1 MIVPHAQTI
10 VSWNDRRRRIV
21 KIYFKTLASSTY
33 VGFHEGRRQFIYK
46 VFTRKY
52 VETKKNYLQ
61 ECMLNTGGVTH
72 TLILVTE
79 SKINIFFE
87 TMDWSC
93 LLLPE
98 KGYSKALP
106 RCI

>member
-1 MIVPHAQTI
+1 M
-10 VSWNDRRRRIV
+10 
-21 KIYFKTLASSTY
+21 YFKTLASSTY

-52 VETKKNYLQ
+52 VETKENYLQEQ

-72 TLILVTE
+72 TLTFIVTE

-87 TMDWSC
+87 NMD
-93 LLLPE
+93 
-98 KGYSKALP
+98 
-106 RCI
+106 

>member
-1 MIVPHAQTI
+1 MRF
-10 VSWNDRRRRIV
+10 VSYRK
-21 KIYFKTLASSTY
+21 KILQDASLNHINYASTY
-33 VGFHEGRRQFIYK
+33 IGFHEGRRQFIHK

-79 SKINIFFE
+79 SKINIFSE
-87 TMDWSC
+87 NMD
-93 LLLPE
+93 
-98 KGYSKALP
+98 
-106 RCI
+106 

>member
-1 MIVPHAQTI
+1 M
-10 VSWNDRRRRIV
+10 W
-21 KIYFKTLASSTY
+21 
-33 VGFHEGRRQFIYK
+33 K

-72 TLILVTE
+72 TLTLVTE

-87 TMDWSC
+87 NID
-93 LLLPE
+93 
-98 KGYSKALP
+98 
-106 RCI
+106 